1 MKIKVF
7 FFSCHHLYVNISS
20 TVIFMKNYITDNYL
34 YVGIGL
40 KIKLLLKMN
49 NMKQNTFALKLFTN
63 SSNITRL
70 INATSLSEISNN
82 LLLGLYYYFT
92 NEIKTIIISD
102 DLTPE
107 EKFKYKLI
115 VDIYTEIVKETNK
128 RSEIIPKNSADRKR
142 K

>member
-1 MKIKVF
+1 
-7 FFSCHHLYVNISS
+7 
-20 TVIFMKNYITDNYL
+20 MKNYITDNYL
-34 YVGIGL
+34 YVGIGV
-40 KIKLLLKMN
+40 KIKLFLKMN
-49 NMKQNTFALKLFTN
+49 NMKQKTFALKLLTN

-70 INATSLSEISNN
+70 ISATSLSEISNN

-115 VDIYTEIVKETNK
+115 IDIYTEIVNETNK
-128 RSEIIPKNSADRKR
+128 RLEIIQKNSDDRKR
-142 K
+142 N

>member
-1 MKIKVF
+1 
-7 FFSCHHLYVNISS
+7 
-20 TVIFMKNYITDNYL
+20 MKNYITDNYL

-40 KIKLLLKMN
+40 KIKLFLKMN
-49 NMKQNTFALKLFTN
+49 NMKKNTFALKILTN
-63 SSNITRL
+63 SSYIPRL
-70 INATSLSEISNN
+70 INASSLSEIPNN

-92 NEIKTIIISD
+92 SEIKNIIISD
-102 DLTPE
+102 DLTSE

-128 RSEIIPKNSADRKR
+128 RTEITPKNSADRKR